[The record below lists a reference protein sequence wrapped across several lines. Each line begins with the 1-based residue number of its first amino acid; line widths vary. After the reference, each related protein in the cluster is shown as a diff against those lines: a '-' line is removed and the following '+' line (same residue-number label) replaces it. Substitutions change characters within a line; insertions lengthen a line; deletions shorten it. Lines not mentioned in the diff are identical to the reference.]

1 MTGTHSFANSKSP
14 DLVQSP
20 YEWCFRHCTVQ
31 AAEWADSSATPGMID
46 YVLDS
51 GCSVRGYVYERFQ
64 MSKECRDLRE
74 KYRLGSLQFGDSETV
89 PALQCADL
97 LAYEM
102 YKEADRTISNAPRPP
117 RGSFLALFRN
127 ETDRLGTI
135 KEEALKH
142 EVRRGMQ
149 IHAATLD
156 HLPSK
161 EKFQVMCYALR
172 RMKPENRETL
182 SG

>member
-1 MTGTHSFANSKSP
+1 MRST
-14 DLVQSP
+14 DLVLSN
-20 YEWCFRHCTVQ
+20 
-31 AAEWADSSATPGMID
+31 
-46 YVLDS
+46 
-51 GCSVRGYVYERFQ
+51 
-64 MSKECRDLRE
+64 
-74 KYRLGSLQFGDSETV
+74 SETV
-89 PALQCADL
+89 KQSPRSNALI
-97 LAYEM
+97 LAYGM

-182 SG
+182 LRDDPINAERLCCLHCDGRARHASSCNPEGADASG